1 MLIEGINCV
10 SLFVDLSL
18 GVVLVP
24 FSNEKRAGKG
34 NAYEALGKKSE
45 LYFRRKQY
53 DLWSVVYFSSIHTE
67 AVNCW

>member
-1 MLIEGINCV
+1 M

-34 NAYEALGKKSE
+34 NAYEALGKKVNYIFGENSTI
-45 LYFRRKQY
+45 Y
-53 DLWSVVYFSSIHTE
+53 DRWFIFLPFIPRLLI
-67 AVNCW
+67 ADK